1 VTPERDAGSTG
12 DPLVARE
19 DCAPVISGATGAT
32 VPEAA
37 PAERMAVFIS
47 RQIKNGEYV
56 AIGTNLPV
64 STAGVLLA
72 HLTHAPDLRISALS
86 YFTNL
91 SEVEQFHDLGQVA
104 SPRLARWAEAI
115 WPLDMLL
122 EAVPRMDWCFT
133 GAVQV
138 DKFGNTNLVGVG
150 DDIRALRLRG
160 PGSVGS
166 SSVMATVKQYI
177 VHTGKHNPRVLVER
191 CDFRSAVGWGD
202 GGDHRERLGLPGG
215 GPRYV
220 ITPKAIMDF
229 DEVSKRMRLKHLM
242 PGISR
247 EEIIADTGFELLI
260 PPEVEEMA
268 PPTAQEMELLRVK
281 IDTNGVLRG

>member
-1 VTPERDAGSTG
+1 MG
-12 DPLVARE
+12 DRAE
-19 DCAPVISGATGAT
+19 TTASAEICAPPAATT
-32 VPEAA
+32 VVVA
-37 PAERMAVFIS
+37 PAELMAVFIS
-47 RQIKNGEYV
+47 RQIKNGDYV

-115 WPLDMLL
+115 WPLDTLL
-122 EAVPRMDWCFT
+122 DAVPRMDWCFT

-138 DKFGNTNLVGVG
+138 DMYGNTNLIGVG
-150 DDIRALRLRG
+150 DDITNLKVRG

-177 VHTGKHNPRVLVER
+177 VHTGRHNPQVLVKK

-202 GGDHRERLGLPGG
+202 GGDHRARLGLPGG

-229 DEVSKRMRLKHLM
+229 EEGSKRMRLKHLM
-242 PGISR
+242 PGITLDDIVAS
-247 EEIIADTGFELLI
+247 TGFELVI
-260 PPEVEEMA
+260 PADMEEMA
-268 PPTAQEMELLRVK
+268 PPSAQELELLRTK
-281 IDTNGVLRG
+281 IDINGVLRR

>member
-1 VTPERDAGSTG
+1 MEDRPDTTTSTET
-12 DPLVARE
+12 R
-19 DCAPVISGATGAT
+19 APAHTSVTGAAA
-32 VPEAA
+32 VA
-37 PAERMAVFIS
+37 PAELMAVFIS
-47 RQIKNGEYV
+47 RQIKNGDYV

-104 SPRLARWAEAI
+104 SPRLSRWAEAI
-115 WPLDMLL
+115 WPLDTLL
-122 EAVPRMDWCFT
+122 DAVPRMDWCFT

-138 DKFGNTNLVGVG
+138 DKYGNTNLIGVG
-150 DDIRALRLRG
+150 DDIHDLKVRG

-177 VHTGKHNPRVLVER
+177 VHTGRHNAKVLVQK

-202 GGDHRERLGLPGG
+202 GGDHRARLGLPGG
-215 GPRYV
+215 GPRFV

-229 DEVSKRMRLKHLM
+229 EEESRSMRLKHLL
-242 PGISR
+242 PGVTLDDVV
-247 EEIIADTGFELLI
+247 ANTGFELVI
-260 PPEVEEMA
+260 PTDLEEMA
-268 PPTAQEMELLRVK
+268 PPSAQELELLHTK
-281 IDTNGVLRG
+281 IDINGVLRR